1 MRIWT
6 AVAGAAAFGLAAWAQ
21 PGFAQGALV
30 DSYCTQISENDK
42 YASDGYALRDAGSI
56 LRQDRA
62 NYHRYGL
69 RDPGD
74 ERDSTFRSSGAR
86 ERIPAMLDRGNT
98 ERRVLRRIVRGTPYV
113 CVDVYRRSI
122 DVFLN

>member
-1 MRIWT
+1 MAAI
-6 AVAGAAAFGLAAWAQ
+6 GAAALGLILL
-21 PGFAQGALV
+21 PLPVSAQGALR
-30 DSYCTQISENDK
+30 DAYCTQISENDK
-42 YASDGYALRDAGSI
+42 FASDGFPLTDAGSI

-62 NYHRYGL
+62 NYHRFGQ

-74 ERDSTFRSSGAR
+74 QRDSTFRSSGAR

-98 ERRVLRRIVRGTPYV
+98 DRRVLRRIVRGTPYV
-113 CVDVYRRSI
+113 CVDIYRRSI